1 MCSASEAVKET
12 VDFLNANGRKVGLVQ
27 IHLYRPFSVEHF
39 AAAIPA
45 SCKKIAVLDRSKETG
60 SVGEP
65 VYLDVVTA
73 LNQAGRKDITVVSRL
88 FETMKA
94 RGLIKD
100 SFHYYQAGYNEV
112 GKDAAI
118 NTAKYV
124 LTNVLLIQKSTSN
137 RTIKYDAR
145 CCFYF
150 HLKLIIP

>member
-1 MCSASEAVKET
+1 MRSSEEVIVVMCSASEAVKET

-73 LNQAGRKDITVVSRL
+73 LNQAGRKDITVVGGRSYP
-88 FETMKA
+88 A
-94 RGLIKD
+94 RRYPL
-100 SFHYYQAGYNEV
+100 
-112 GKDAAI
+112 AAEGGF
-118 NTAKYV
+118 
-124 LTNVLLIQKSTSN
+124 L
-137 RTIKYDAR
+137 RRRRPFDGR
-145 CCFYF
+145 
-150 HLKLIIP
+150 